1 MYRQDEP
8 EVNLERLLEK
18 LRSFGSKLKIGGGGG
33 VFVYV
38 ALGVLAVALVV
49 WLSTGFYQ
57 VQPGEQAALRLF
69 GKFDTLQ
76 DEGLHWFWP
85 GPIGARDIVRIDEV
99 RSLELGVRGDTKILS
114 ESLMITGDEDE
125 EGAPGEA
132 PNIVD
137 VQLLVQY
144 DIKDIEQFLFKV
156 VDPDGAT
163 IKDVA
168 ETSLRQVIGSRPI
181 DDVLTDKKED
191 IQAET
196 KLLLQRLLDDYE
208 AGINVRE
215 VKLLNVF
222 APVQVQAAFDDVVKA
237 KEDKA
242 RVINLADAYKEDI
255 LPRAR
260 GAAARLLEDA
270 EAFRQERIALAT
282 GQAERFTAILTEY
295 RESEDVTR
303 QRLYFEAMEE
313 ILPGITKLIVQDE
326 NVVVLL
332 PGEGSRS
339 PVLPLPDVGTTP

>member
-18 LRSFGSKLKIGGGGG
+18 LRSFGSRLKIGGGGG

-85 GPIGARDIVRIDEV
+85 GPIGARNVVRIDEV

-196 KLLLQRLLDDYE
+196 KLLLQKLLDDYE

-242 RVINLADAYKEDI
+242 RIINLADAYKEDI

-313 ILPGITKLIVQDE
+313 ILPGINKLIVQDE
-326 NVVVLL
+326 NVIVLL